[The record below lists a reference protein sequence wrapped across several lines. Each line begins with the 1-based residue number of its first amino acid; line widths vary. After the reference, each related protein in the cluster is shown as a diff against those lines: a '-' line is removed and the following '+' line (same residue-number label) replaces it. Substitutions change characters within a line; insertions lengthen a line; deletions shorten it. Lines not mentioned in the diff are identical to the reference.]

1 MDKLKN
7 TLTSWKTLAEHAFG
21 QSQNNFFAAVTLIDK
36 EFGEG
41 YAKAH
46 PELVGDFLKAAAT
59 ETAGT
64 IIYMGLQHIDE
75 TFTELTTELTSHN
88 YIADELEKIKH
99 EIRDLNFADNTN
111 E

>member
-1 MDKLKN
+1 MNKLKA
-7 TLTSWKTLAEHAFG
+7 TVTDWKTLAEHAFA
-21 QSQNNFFAAVTLIDK
+21 QSQNNFYEAITLIDK
-36 EFGEG
+36 EFGKG

-75 TFTELTTELTSHN
+75 TFTELTSHN
-88 YIADELEKIKH
+88 YIADELENIKD
-99 EIRDLNFADNTN
+99 EIRDLNFPTTKNN
-111 E
+111 KI